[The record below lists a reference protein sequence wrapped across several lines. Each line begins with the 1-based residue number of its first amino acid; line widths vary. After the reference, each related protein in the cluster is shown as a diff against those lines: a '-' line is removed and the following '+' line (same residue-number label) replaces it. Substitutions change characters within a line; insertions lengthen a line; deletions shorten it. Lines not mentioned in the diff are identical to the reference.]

1 MPGTLAA
8 APDARQARPFVHSL
22 VERLLGSRFD
32 GEEPNSMNKEP
43 VIQCAE
49 SPKPTFSS
57 PQCAEHL
64 VTL

>member
-1 MPGTLAA
+1 MAGTLAGVA
-8 APDARQARPFVHSL
+8 DARQVHPFVHL
-22 VERLLGSRFD
+22 PVENLLGSRLT

-49 SPKPTFSS
+49 SPKPTNSS
-57 PQCAEHL
+57 PHCAEHL